1 MSNPR
6 LIAEDIA
13 RHFEERRDK
22 HLPHAKNVRKYLRK
36 PVLAVTRR
44 ILLPRINYDDLDS
57 THGLGTEK
65 FGTNSGVDPTILKG
79 KEGLDWRDYLTVDLS
94 VSRSKEIE
102 TDLSFSETETEIEEE
117 RKKKAEHAANINV
130 CSVKAPAN
138 YVKLSRRSLAR
149 MEAFLASCAYA
160 LPNDAVSSVVR
171 QKDPIQNVV
180 PRLKSLTT
188 KMIPIPIHTMGL
200 KKQGSSNSNDV
211 ENERVM
217 SEGLQGFQSAGQ
229 GIDNASCQKRNKS
242 KQGSNKN
249 RTYPQMHTND
259 LIQRL
264 ELYIRTLRRVYASL
278 HPKPSQSQDESSV
291 INAGKSKTMD
301 ECVIHLE
308 PPRAMKSRIKCIV
321 NSLIATVGS
330 VGSMQS
336 ILTNLLVH
344 FTKEQLAVEMLSDEL
359 YSYIRKIC
367 LEYEHLTS
375 FASLAFLS
383 TPEDSADTQLV
394 PLLST
399 YVEFLQKEKD
409 RIIWECRL
417 ESTLARILDP
427 NLRKVFKTIE
437 FHSIGHLLSVCHEHR
452 HCLENI
458 VITER
463 DSLLTGSSSFSSK
476 NEKVD
481 TETNIL
487 STASFDHNTIDL
499 CNNTKAIKQA
509 LRDLRRETIIVNG
522 QILPPVQSLKELIT
536 LLKERLNSRP
546 MKLKAKKI
554 GKVRKPQTKS
564 DGEISDCTNDDG
576 TSSDTSTNKNDSDL
590 LSSGNEG
597 DEEDIAIVKRK
608 KYVDNESVES
618 GNSSGEGGK
627 ATKRRHFNIDA
638 IDILTRR
645 LLVAA
650 SRTRGSGDAYFIVQD
665 LFGGEEVQ
673 VVPSRVQTVGP
684 YDSGNIAATIE
695 ITVRLASITIKCHSK
710 FDVYP
715 NNIDT
720 CEPYIQLHT
729 TTTETIELQEIRV
742 DDCGM
747 ELEIPNDKNGEH
759 SVKPTKVMLKEKIGE
774 GTGRR
779 LLAIKP
785 AKYERVDNLHT
796 PS

>member
-1 MSNPR
+1 MSN
-6 LIAEDIA
+6 
-13 RHFEERRDK
+13 
-22 HLPHAKNVRKYLRK
+22 
-36 PVLAVTRR
+36 
-44 ILLPRINYDDLDS
+44 
-57 THGLGTEK
+57 GLGNEQ
-65 FGTNSGVDPTILKG
+65 FGTNASVDPTISKA

-94 VSRSKEIE
+94 SSRSRDIE

-117 RKKKAEHAANINV
+117 RKKKAAASIPKPP
-130 CSVKAPAN
+130 VK

-160 LPNDAVSSVVR
+160 LPNDAVSSVIR
-171 QKDPIQNVV
+171 KKDPIATVV
-180 PRLKSLTT
+180 PGIKSLTSKLPLKISSIALT
-188 KMIPIPIHTMGL
+188 KQQDSVDSAKVDKEKLIAEGL
-200 KKQGSSNSNDV
+200 KGFTIHQDGDNNSCPKQS
-211 ENERVM
+211 
-217 SEGLQGFQSAGQ
+217 
-229 GIDNASCQKRNKS
+229 KPKS
-242 KQGSNKN
+242 KPGSNKN
-249 RTYPQMHTND
+249 RTYPQMHIND
-259 LIQRL
+259 LTQRL

-278 HPKPSQSQDESSV
+278 HPKQVEGEDE
-291 INAGKSKTMD
+291 ATAKSEKKQTMD

-308 PPRAMKSRIKCIV
+308 PPRAMKSRIKFIV
-321 NSLIATVGS
+321 NSLISTVGS
-330 VGSMQS
+330 VGSMQN

-359 YSYIRKIC
+359 HSYIRKIC

-394 PLLST
+394 PLLTT
-399 YVEFLQKEKD
+399 YVEHLQKERD

-417 ESTLARILDP
+417 ESTLARVIDP
-427 NLRKVFKTIE
+427 DMRKVFKTIE
-437 FHSIGHLLSVCHEHR
+437 FHSIGHLLKVCHEHR
-452 HCLENI
+452 HALENI

-463 DSLLTGSSSFSSK
+463 DSLLSGSSVAPNAERRDSEINVLSS
-476 NEKVD
+476 
-481 TETNIL
+481 
-487 STASFDHNTIDL
+487 ASFDNNSMDL

-522 QILPPVQSLKELIT
+522 QILPPVQSLRELIT
-536 LLKERLNSRP
+536 LLRERLNSRP
-546 MKLKAKKI
+546 MKLKEKKV
-554 GKVRKPQTKS
+554 GKVRKPRTKS
-564 DGEISDCTNDDG
+564 GGNASDFTNDEV
-576 TSSDTSTNKNDSDL
+576 SSDTTIDKNDADL
-590 LSSGNEG
+590 ISSGNEG
-597 DEEDIAIVKRK
+597 DEEDIPVLKRK
-608 KYVDNESVES
+608 KNADSESVES

-627 ATKRRHFNIDA
+627 ATKRRQFNIDA

-665 LFGGEEVQ
+665 LFGGEDVQ
-673 VVPSRVQTVGP
+673 VVPSRVQTLGP

-715 NNIDT
+715 TSVDD
-720 CEPYIQLHT
+720 CEPYIQLNT

-742 DDCGM
+742 DDSGL
-747 ELEIPNDKNGEH
+747 ELEMPTNTNGE
-759 SVKPTKVMLKEKIGE
+759 SSAQPTKVMLKEKIGE

-779 LLAIKP
+779 ILSIKP
-785 AKYERVDNLHT
+785 AKYERFKNLHT